1 MQQYISIKEAADLLG
16 VTPQTLR
23 AWEKKGELVPY
34 RNPINNYRV
43 YKISQIEKFFE
54 EMRNHRSRTGRFR
67 LKVKVVTEEEK
78 KLYIDLLRHHKGKK
92 STKN

>member
-1 MQQYISIKEAADLLG
+1 MREYVTIKEASDLLG

-43 YKISQIEKFFE
+43 YKVGQIEEFIE
-54 EMRNHRSRTGRFR
+54 EMRNARLKKSHFK
-67 LKVKVVTEEEK
+67 LKVKIMTDDNQI
-78 KLYIDLLRHHKGKK
+78 IDEM
-92 STKN
+92 

>member
-1 MQQYISIKEAADLLG
+1 MREYVTIKEASDLLG

-43 YKISQIEKFFE
+43 YKVGQIEQFIE
-54 EMRNHRSRTGRFR
+54 EMRNARLKKSRFK
-67 LKVKVVTEEEK
+67 LKVKIMADDENPGDSQI
-78 KLYIDLLRHHKGKK
+78 IDQM
-92 STKN
+92 